1 MRTIQIRGKEYQIR
15 YTIRALFIWEQ
26 ITGKPFKINTL
37 LDNYI
42 FFYSMILASNKNDI
56 INWDDFIDALDADP
70 TLFKRMS
77 DIVAEQNK
85 KDDLFNADNSSDG
98 DEKKS

>member
-1 MRTIQIRGKEYQIR
+1 MRTIQIKGKEYQIK

-26 ITGKPFKINTL
+26 ITGKPFKIDTL

-42 FFYSMILASNKNDI
+42 FFYSMILASNKDDI
-56 INWDDFIDALDADP
+56 LNWDDFIDALDEDQ
-70 TLFKRMS
+70 TLFKRMN

-85 KDDLFNADNSSDG
+85 KDDLFNADKSDG
-98 DEKKS
+98 GEQKKS